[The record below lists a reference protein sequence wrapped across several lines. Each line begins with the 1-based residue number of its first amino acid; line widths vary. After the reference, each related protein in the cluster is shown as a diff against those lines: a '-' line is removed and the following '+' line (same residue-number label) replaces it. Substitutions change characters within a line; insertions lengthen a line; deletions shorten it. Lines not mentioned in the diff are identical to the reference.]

1 VSRAAPVPHAIP
13 RVGGEPPL
21 RAVLFD
27 AGLTLIRSVTPAE
40 EVAAEALAEFGIVV
54 DPPELAL
61 AMQRTDN
68 YLVQTWHQ
76 GDWWASETTVRRLF
90 VNAYRAGLA
99 DLPPIGGDDALL
111 TRLAELVYV
120 KYHESR
126 HWALFPDV
134 LPTLDAL
141 RAADVTLGVVSDWG
155 HGLESI
161 LLELELGEYFAFL
174 VVSSRLG
181 IAKPDP
187 GVFEMALNRIGV
199 PARDAVYI
207 GDTYV
212 KDVLGARA
220 AGLTP
225 VLLDRSGEAPP
236 ADCLKV
242 RSLTD
247 LLQMVGVKAVDVL
260 ETVG

>member
-1 VSRAAPVPHAIP
+1 MSSLAPIRYAIP

-40 EVAAEALAEFGIVV
+40 DVAAEALAEFGIVV
-54 DPPELAL
+54 ERPELAA
-61 AMQRTDN
+61 AMLRTDD

-76 GDWWASETTVRRLF
+76 GDWWASEATVRLLF
-90 VNAYRAGLA
+90 VNAYRAGLGG
-99 DLPPIGGDDALL
+99 LPPIDGDDALL
-111 TRLAELVYV
+111 SALAARVYV
-120 KYHESR
+120 KYHDAR

-134 LPTLDAL
+134 LPTLVAL
-141 RAADVTLGVVSDWG
+141 RAAGVTLGVVSDWG

-161 LLELELGEYFAFL
+161 LLELELGDYFAFL

-225 VLLDRSGEAPP
+225 VLLDRSGKAPP
-236 ADCLKV
+236 ADCLTV
-242 RSLTD
+242 RSLAD
-247 LLQMVGVKAVDVL
+247 LLHMVGVEGVDAP
-260 ETVG
+260 GAGG